1 MSSLHTRWIITE
13 FLEGDLLLSGAL
25 RTITNM
31 TRSMVNWKKEFLN
44 RCISK
49 ISFIDTEK
57 LSKIQIS
64 LQVFFKDFADRF
76 RITYLKNGFI
86 WSYFS
91 KILLIDLRKATNL
104 KLDCLK
110 CVPERFCSQ
119 ILKLR
124 QNNLFK
130 GTLTKNI
137 ENLRF

>member
-64 LQVFFKDFADRF
+64 LQVFFKVFADRF

-91 KILLIDLRKATNL
+91 KILLIDFRKATTL
-104 KLDCLK
+104 KTGLSRICSWKILFTDFKTATKIIYLK
-110 CVPERFCSQ
+110 VH
-119 ILKLR
+119 
-124 QNNLFK
+124 
-130 GTLTKNI
+130 
-137 ENLRF
+137 